1 MIFPTATSTQF
12 QFKKAN
18 KMSVPTKLTKAQ
30 LVQLID
36 DLERRPDDK
45 GRILGDV
52 GITVVGAGLGAAAVG
67 TIAAT
72 VGATSIFGVT
82 SVASWLGMTV
92 VAATPVGWVLGGAA
106 AAGAAAYTVSRLIRN
121 GGMSEGKKTELLN
134 RYREESRDIAAKE
147 AVGDIADA
155 DGTRFIIALRDL
167 ISKDVVPPDVAFRFI
182 EQVESGRLPISQAFA
197 LISDLLSEVELEPKP
212 SLTVGVNDPLA
223 SPAASFESAKPDAAN
238 DKRPTDVERVVKDE
252 MRFKAKLAIGE
263 DAYAELRN
271 ANAVR
276 KYWDLLGAVGGG
288 AGIAK
293 SSIIAT
299 TFFAPHG
306 ALALIGLGTAV
317 TPVGWVIAAAAAS
330 GGAWFGI
337 MHALGG
343 ATGSR
348 ITVIP
353 KCINTPLDII
363 GTKLFDLMMPLA
375 LKVAHA
381 DGHISDQER
390 QCIRKYFI
398 DQWGY
403 DPSFVEAGMALIE
416 PRLDQFKITA
426 VADELVAYKKSNPD
440 CNYAVMSKDLV
451 DFLKEVMESDGV
463 VDEREELILK
473 RVEVIFADAAC
484 RSFGDG
490 LAGFKD
496 GLANK
501 MKSGAQAV
509 TAGAQTLGA
518 TAVSKA
524 DALSKSEAFGHL
536 KDGMEK
542 GAVVASASIR
552 DAAGKAAKAITLFSN
567 RRKK

>member
-1 MIFPTATSTQF
+1 
-12 QFKKAN
+12 
-18 KMSVPTKLTKAQ
+18 
-30 LVQLID
+30 
-36 DLERRPDDK
+36 
-45 GRILGDV
+45 
-52 GITVVGAGLGAAAVG
+52 
-67 TIAAT
+67 
-72 VGATSIFGVT
+72 
-82 SVASWLGMTV
+82 
-92 VAATPVGWVLGGAA
+92 
-106 AAGAAAYTVSRLIRN
+106 
-121 GGMSEGKKTELLN
+121 MSEGKKTELLN